1 MDKVAPGA
9 GTTLWSSAI
18 DSGVPGYP
26 RAVSDMYPPALPPAV
41 AMALLPNEHVYW
53 TGNPD
58 PRVWFRAR
66 DIPVVIF
73 GLIFTAF
80 AVFWESSAISMGAPT
95 FFAFWG
101 IPFIL
106 VGLYTAFGRLAH
118 RAWQR
123 RHTTY
128 VLTDQR
134 ALAVTGGKV
143 RAFPAT
149 EGPREITTRG
159 SGSHVTL
166 QYGDV
171 VQVADSGSTWNIGT
185 TWGGSGTRQALTGV
199 VFEDV
204 ADVNGLLDASRR
216 VTTRKRPIQDT

>member
-1 MDKVAPGA
+1 MFGPQ
-9 GTTLWSSAI
+9 
-18 DSGVPGYP
+18 
-26 RAVSDMYPPALPPAV
+26 LPPAV

-58 PRVWFRAR
+58 PKVWFKVS
-66 DIPVVIF
+66 DIPVVLF
-73 GLIFTAF
+73 GLFFTAF
-80 AVFWESSAISMGAPT
+80 AVFWKSSAISMGAPT

-101 IPFIL
+101 IPFI
-106 VGLYTAFGRLAH
+106 VIGLYTAFGRLAY

-134 ALAVTGGKV
+134 ALVVTGGKV
-143 RAFPAT
+143 RAFSAT

-159 SGSHVTL
+159 DGSHVTL

-171 VQVADSGSTWNIGT
+171 VQVAESGSTWSTGT
-185 TWGGSGTRQALTGV
+185 TWGGSGTRRALTGV
-199 VFEDV
+199 AFEDV
-204 ADVNGLLDASRR
+204 ADVTGLLDASRR
-216 VTTRKRPIQDT
+216 VTTRKRSIQDT